1 MLIQTG
7 INALLQNARNIMAIN
22 SVANLK
28 RKLRLQITE
37 ADEVY
42 METKPVKLFGTYYE
56 T

>member
-1 MLIQTG
+1 MTF
-7 INALLQNARNIMAIN
+7 N

-28 RKLRLQITE
+28 GKLCLQITE

-42 METKPVKLFGTYYE
+42 METKPVKIFGTYNE